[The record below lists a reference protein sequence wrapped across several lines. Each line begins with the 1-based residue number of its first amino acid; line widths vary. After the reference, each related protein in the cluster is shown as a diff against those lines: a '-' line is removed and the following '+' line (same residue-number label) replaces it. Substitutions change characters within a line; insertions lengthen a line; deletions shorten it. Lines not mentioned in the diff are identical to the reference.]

1 MSRGNSWG
9 VCVCVCAFER
19 PTSLYN
25 LGPLFTLVRVDHLE
39 TIQQLLTAVVK
50 KIPLITAK
58 GKTVVLNPHVRFV
71 KL

>member
-1 MSRGNSWG
+1 MRTHTHTQLETALCIPYLN
-9 VCVCVCAFER
+9 F
-19 PTSLYN
+19 
-25 LGPLFTLVRVDHLE
+25 LFFVLLRIDHLE

-58 GKTVVLNPHVRFV
+58 SKTILNIWMHFFL

>member
-1 MSRGNSWG
+1 MAYIWLQKLLH
-9 VCVCVCAFER
+9 VF
-19 PTSLYN
+19 N
-25 LGPLFTLVRVDHLE
+25 LLPYFFFIPLRIDHLE

-58 GKTVVLNPHVRFV
+58 SKTITLNIGVHFL

>member
-1 MSRGNSWG
+1 MSRGNSW
-9 VCVCVCAFER
+9 VCACVCACAR
-19 PTSLYN
+19 SAHLYN
-25 LGPLFTLVRVDHLE
+25 LVPLFTLVRVDHLE

>member
-1 MSRGNSWG
+1 MY
-9 VCVCVCAFER
+9 
-19 PTSLYN
+19 SLPKFSFV
-25 LGPLFTLVRVDHLE
+25 LLRIDHLE

-58 GKTVVLNPHVRFV
+58 SKTTLSIRERGL